1 MPSQQEDGHPNRK
14 PQTQQKDLLPKEDSL
29 RKCLP
34 NRKNSTQTGSHEPNR
49 KTCPGKKT
57 LWGNVFPTGRLTPK
71 QQINNPT
78 AILAP
83 ERRLL
88 MKMRSQLTPKQQIT
102 NTTGR
107 LAPERRLIKKMS
119 SEQEGWHPNSKSQ
132 AKQED
137 SPQKEDSLRKCLPSM
152 ETDTQTTNRRTHR
165 KTCP

>member
-1 MPSQQEDGHPNRK
+1 MSSQQEEQHPNRK
-14 PQTQQKDLLPKEDSL
+14 SRTQQKDLPRKEDSL
-29 RKCLP
+29 RKCF
-34 NRKNSTQTGSHEPNR
+34 PNR
-49 KTCPGKKT
+49 KTDTQTANQQPNSNVWKT
-57 LWGNVFPTGRLTPK
+57 HIQTAKQKLNRNTCAGEKTYYENAFPTGSV
-71 QQINNPT
+71 
-78 AILAP
+78 A
-83 ERRLL
+83 
-88 MKMRSQLTPKQQIT
+88 PKQQIT
-102 NTTGR
+102 NPTGR